1 MRPGGIN
8 YEVLATLNLLRR
20 SVITQGNE
28 EVVVYRDK
36 RYTYGEFLRRVFR
49 LADALID
56 AGIGND
62 DNVVF
67 ISPNNPPLLEAHFAV
82 PLIGAVLVK
91 IYTHRP
97 PEEIVHVVNHSDPK
111 ALFVYNEVAALVRPY
126 LGDFPNLRIIVN
138 ICETSE
144 ERPLGGPEYEE
155 LLANH
160 RTRMF

>member
-56 AGIGND
+56 AGIGNEHLFLSHEYLVID
-62 DNVVF
+62 
-67 ISPNNPPLLEAHFAV
+67 ILHSQLR
-82 PLIGAVLVK
+82 LIEIKLVQ
-91 IYTHRP
+91 
-97 PEEIVHVVNHSDPK
+97 
-111 ALFVYNEVAALVRPY
+111 
-126 LGDFPNLRIIVN
+126 
-138 ICETSE
+138 
-144 ERPLGGPEYEE
+144 
-155 LLANH
+155 
-160 RTRMF
+160 